1 MASVEVKTIPLEM
14 IHPAFPG
21 CSNSLPS
28 LPSNFPVD
36 RLGAIERCVKKTLT
50 KRRMSRLEKRPLT
63 GSEFLNSLA
72 LEASK
77 TAAARSEDTKNM
89 NDFTCMITGLDDR
102 MKMLQEL
109 NNPDEGDDK
118 KGKKK
123 K

>member
-1 MASVEVKTIPLEM
+1 
-14 IHPAFPG
+14 
-21 CSNSLPS
+21 
-28 LPSNFPVD
+28 
-36 RLGAIERCVKKTLT
+36 VKKTLT

>member
-1 MASVEVKTIPLEM
+1 
-14 IHPAFPG
+14 
-21 CSNSLPS
+21 
-28 LPSNFPVD
+28 
-36 RLGAIERCVKKTLT
+36 
-50 KRRMSRLEKRPLT
+50 
-63 GSEFLNSLA
+63 
-72 LEASK
+72 
-77 TAAARSEDTKNM
+77 M